1 MKDETITDA
10 VLREF
15 LLGKTADEELERI
28 ENLFL
33 TDSQARERVLAL
45 EQELVED
52 YLENNL
58 TQEDKARFL
67 LRYAQTDEQRRQI
80 RITRT
85 IKDWALRE
93 AMSPQPAPTAS
104 SVWSRF
110 WSRLRAKP
118 LIVVPI
124 AVMIVI
130 ATVLA
135 VVWINSQRKQRKH
148 RAIQQELTQLNS
160 PTNLREVPP
169 QMTSLDLRPVTL
181 RSDAPQTELKTRA
194 NIHIVELR
202 LPWIKPER
210 YRIYQAELRA
220 VGGDDS
226 YTIPGIQAENDGTFI
241 RIRVPARIL
250 NRGHY
255 RIILRGISSD
265 GSPGLA
271 EEYSFAVSG

>member
-1 MKDETITDA
+1 MNEESMTDA
-10 VLREF
+10 LLREF
-15 LLGKTADEELERI
+15 LLGMLDDNTQERI
-28 ENLFL
+28 ETLFL
-33 TDSQARERVLAL
+33 TDPHTKEKLLVV
-45 EQELVED
+45 EQDLMDD
-52 YLENNL
+52 YLEDNL
-58 TQEDKARFL
+58 SPEDKDRFVS
-67 LRYAQTDEQRRQI
+67 RYAQTDEQRRQI